1 MSLESLVADYG
12 YAGVL
17 IGTFLE
23 GDIALVLGGL
33 FAHWEYLKLPGVI
46 VAALIGALVGDQ
58 FFFHLG
64 RAKGLQVLNRFPFMK
79 PRAER
84 VFSKMR
90 QHGTLIAF
98 AFRFCYGFRIITPL
112 LIGASGVRRGRFLLL
127 NSLGALTWA
136 TVVASLGYM
145 LGEALTALLQQVKPY
160 RLPVLGTL
168 VAMVA
173 FGHLIAWQVRRR
185 ARRKCGCPQQD
196 VQGSGSQ
203 GSGHAA
209 DAPLNPEP

>member
-145 LGEALTALLQQVKPY
+145 LGEALTALRMYSVEPTSSD
-160 RLPVLGTL
+160 RLHT
-168 VAMVA
+168 
-173 FGHLIAWQVRRR
+173 
-185 ARRKCGCPQQD
+185 
-196 VQGSGSQ
+196 S
-203 GSGHAA
+203 
-209 DAPLNPEP
+209 